1 MRYVISLSHTEKSGE
16 IVGRKSSTALRDA
29 EEIKNKNHSFIMT
42 KKSIFW
48 HRRDLRLH
56 DNHGLFQALKES
68 DEVMPIFI
76 YDKNIIDNLEPNDHR
91 IKFINRQIDLINSE
105 LHKIGKKIFTFF
117 GDPLSIIKKLK
128 SSYNFNSLYYNKD
141 YEPYA
146 IERDEKV
153 SEYLSRNNCSSHSF
167 KDHVIFEQDEI
178 VKDDGKPYVVYTPF
192 SRRWLLH
199 FNEEMTNP
207 YDSKSLLEK
216 FINQEEFKIAMED
229 SKIVDKAISPI
240 DFNLEE
246 GLIDNYDNDR
256 NFPWIQGTSKIG
268 VHLRFGTK
276 SVREIVKIG
285 LKSSDNTYLKEL
297 IWREFF
303 IQILYHFPTTV
314 NKSFKDKYE
323 RINWR
328 NNMEEFDAWCNGMT
342 GYPIVDA
349 GMRELNST
357 GFMHN
362 RVRMIVGSFLCKHL
376 LIDWRLG
383 EEYFAKKLF
392 DFEKASNVGN
402 WQWVAGCGVDAAPY
416 FRIFNPYEQQKKFDK
431 NREYVNKWIPELN
444 ESNYPEEIVNHKY
457 ARERCL
463 STYKEALQ

>member
-42 KKSIFW
+42 KRSIFW
-48 HRRDLRLH
+48 YRRDLRLH

-76 YDKNIIDNLEPNDHR
+76 YDKNIIDKLEPNDHR

-105 LHKIGKKIFTFF
+105 LHKIGKKLFTFF

-199 FNEEMTNP
+199 FDEEMTNP

-216 FINQEEFKIAMED
+216 LINQKEFKIAMED

-328 NNMEEFDAWCNGMT
+328 NNMEEFDAWCKGMT

-444 ESNYPEEIVNHKY
+444 ESIYPEEIVNHKY